1 MSVAPPPKLLVQL
14 RQAIRLHRYSP
25 RTEEAYAGWVRRF
38 VRFSGMRHPAELG
51 APEVTGFL
59 TDLASAGRVSASTQT
74 QALSALLFLYRHVLG
89 CDLESLGGIVRAPKP
104 VHLPVV
110 LTREEVRAVLGAMSG
125 TPRLVAML
133 MYGSGLRLLEALQV
147 RVKDLDF
154 GVGEI
159 VVRRG
164 KGGGDRVTMLA
175 ESVSG
180 ELKAQLDRVR
190 RVHRRD
196 LASGGGSAPLP
207 GAIQRKFPAAGKEW
221 GWQYVFSA
229 SRRYADRASGTWC
242 RHHLHESVV
251 QRAVSGRCWRQGSP
265 SGRRVT
271 ASGTRSRP
279 ICSRTGTTSGP
290 CRSCSGIATWRRP

>member
-1 MSVAPPPKLLVQL
+1 MSVTPPPKLLVQL

-38 VRFSGMRHPAELG
+38 VRFSGMRHPAEMG

-125 TPRLVAML
+125 TPRLVATL

-190 RVHRRD
+190 RVHQRD
-196 LASGGGSAPLP
+196 LASGSGSAPLP
-207 GAIQRKFPAAGKEW
+207 GAIRRKFPAAGKEW
-221 GWQYVFSA
+221 GWQYVFPA
-229 SRRYADRASGTWC
+229 GRRYADRASGTWY

-251 QRAVSGRCWRQGSP
+251 QRAVKRPFWRWGSP

-271 ASGTRSRP
+271 ASGTRSRR
-279 ICSRTGTTSGP
+279 ISSRAATTFGL
-290 CRSCSGIATWRRP
+290 CRSCWGTGTWRPP